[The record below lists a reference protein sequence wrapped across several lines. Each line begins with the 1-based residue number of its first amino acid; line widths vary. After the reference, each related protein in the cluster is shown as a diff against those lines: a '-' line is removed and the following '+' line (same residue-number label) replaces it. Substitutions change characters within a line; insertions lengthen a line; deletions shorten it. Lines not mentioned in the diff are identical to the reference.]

1 MLLVIDD
8 EELIRES
15 IQDVLEMT
23 GIQTLCAADGQAG
36 LELFKAQRT
45 DIQAI
50 LLDLAMPVM
59 SGPETLREI
68 RALDPDIHVIL
79 SSGYTEKETRERIV
93 SDQGVIFLQK
103 PYSID
108 ILIKKVSEAL
118 QAYKNISSHQ
128 NSLQH

>member
-15 IQDVLEMT
+15 IQDILEMT
-23 GIQTLCAADGQAG
+23 GIETLCAADGRAG

-45 DIQAI
+45 DIDAI

-59 SGPETLREI
+59 NGPETLREI
-68 RALDPDIHVIL
+68 RELDPNIRIIL
-79 SSGYTEKETRERIV
+79 SSGYPERETLSHISNDR
-93 SDQGVIFLQK
+93 SVIFLQK

-108 ILIKKVSEAL
+108 TLITKVNEAL
-118 QAYKNISSHQ
+118 QP
-128 NSLQH
+128 

>member
-15 IQDVLEMT
+15 IQDILEMT
-23 GIQTLCAADGQAG
+23 GIQTLCAADGRAG
-36 LELFKAQRT
+36 LELFKSQRP

-59 SGPETLREI
+59 SGPETLSKIRE
-68 RALDPDIHVIL
+68 LDPDINVIL
-79 SSGYTEKETRERIV
+79 SSGYTEKETRSRIM
-93 SDQGVIFLQK
+93 SDRSVIFLQK

-108 ILIKKVSEAL
+108 ILIDKVNKAM
-118 QAYKNISSHQ
+118 KP
-128 NSLQH
+128 

>member
-15 IQDVLEMT
+15 IQDVLEMS

-36 LELFKAQRT
+36 LELFKARRA

-50 LLDLAMPVM
+50 LLDLSMPVK
-59 SGPETLREI
+59 SGAETLREI
-68 RALDPDIHVIL
+68 RVLDPNIHVIL
-79 SSGYTEKETRERIV
+79 SSGYTERETRERIV
-93 SDQGVIFLQK
+93 SDHSVIFLQK

-108 ILIKKVSEAL
+108 ILIHKVSEAL
-118 QAYKNISSHQ
+118 QAYQTIPSHQ
-128 NSLQH
+128 S